1 MAENEQKDT
10 SSSMDVKE
18 DHHAPEVVVGDSSRI
33 DPEVAKY
40 AAGVI
45 EIDDATNQRIKW
57 KLYRRVLPIMV
68 VTYFLQALDKGTLSF
83 SSIMN
88 LPEDTGLVGQQV
100 SRREKVDYNA
110 RDCLTWIHVIV
121 FLVDNM
127 HLYCC
132 FNCRIPTQLDY
143 PTCSHCQISRVQCM
157 CMERGVSVSCSLPQ
171 LCRVAGLSY
180 LTGYL

>member
-1 MAENEQKDT
+1 MAEVEQKDT

-18 DHHAPEVVVGDSSRI
+18 NHAPEVVVGDSSRI

-40 AAGVI
+40 AADVV

-88 LPEDTGLVGQQV
+88 LPEDVGLVGQQV
-100 SRREKVDYNA
+100 TRRGKVD
-110 RDCLTWIHVIV
+110 L
-121 FLVDNM
+121 
-127 HLYCC
+127 
-132 FNCRIPTQLDY
+132 
-143 PTCSHCQISRVQCM
+143 
-157 CMERGVSVSCSLPQ
+157 
-171 LCRVAGLSY
+171 
-180 LTGYL
+180 

>member
-1 MAENEQKDT
+1 MAENEQKDS

-18 DHHAPEVVVGDSSRI
+18 HHHAPEVVVGDSSRI

-45 EIDDATNQRIKW
+45 EIDDATNRRIKW

-100 SRREKVDYNA
+100 
-110 RDCLTWIHVIV
+110 CIT
-121 FLVDNM
+121 
-127 HLYCC
+127 
-132 FNCRIPTQLDY
+132 
-143 PTCSHCQISRVQCM
+143 
-157 CMERGVSVSCSLPQ
+157 
-171 LCRVAGLSY
+171 
-180 LTGYL
+180 